1 MIVDAIL
8 RAKGAKVET
17 ARPDWTVLQAVQKLT
32 EHGVGALVVSADG
45 QRIAGIISERDVM
58 QQIASGGAA
67 ILDRRVEEVMVGEV
81 ITCTR
86 KDTVNHLMTVMTER
100 RVRHLPVVEDGLLVG
115 IVSIGDVVKRRIE
128 ETEHEAEA
136 LRQYISA
143 G

>member
-8 RAKGAKVET
+8 RAKGASVET
-17 ARPDWTVLQAVQKLT
+17 ARPDWSVLQAVQKLT

-58 QQIASGGAA
+58 RQIAGGGPAT
-67 ILDRRVEEVMVGEV
+67 LDKRVDEVMVRDV
-81 ITCTR
+81 ITCVR
-86 KDTVNHLMTVMTER
+86 DDTVTHLMTVMTER
-100 RVRHLPVVEDGLLVG
+100 RIRHLPVVEDGLLVG
-115 IVSIGDVVKRRIE
+115 IVSIGDVVKRRIK

-136 LRQYISA
+136 LRQYIST

>member
-8 RAKGAKVET
+8 RAKGASVET
-17 ARPDWTVLQAVQKLT
+17 AQPDWTVLQAVQKLT

-58 QQIASGGAA
+58 RQIASGGTST
-67 ILDRRVEEVMVGEV
+67 LDKRVEEVMVPDV

-86 KDTVNHLMTVMTER
+86 KDTVNHLMTVMTEH
-100 RVRHLPVVEDGLLVG
+100 RVRHLPVVDDGLLVG

-136 LRQYISA
+136 LRQYIST